1 VKVKPFGLFGGEGG
15 GNASLTIKKKG
26 KKKFVPFTKAYRTA
40 SPSKFSGIPIH
51 DGDEIILISPG
62 GGGYG
67 VPFLRD
73 PALVL
78 KDVEDG
84 LVSIRKGRE
93 EYGVVISKSATSLT
107 VDYEETARLRK
118 QRQ

>member
-1 VKVKPFGLFGGEGG
+1 M
-15 GNASLTIKKKG
+15 
-26 KKKFVPFTKAYRTA
+26 
-40 SPSKFSGIPIH
+40 
-51 DGDEIILISPG
+51 
-62 GGGYG
+62 
-67 VPFLRD
+67 
-73 PALVL
+73 L

-93 EYGVVISKSATSLT
+93 EYGVVISKSAASLS